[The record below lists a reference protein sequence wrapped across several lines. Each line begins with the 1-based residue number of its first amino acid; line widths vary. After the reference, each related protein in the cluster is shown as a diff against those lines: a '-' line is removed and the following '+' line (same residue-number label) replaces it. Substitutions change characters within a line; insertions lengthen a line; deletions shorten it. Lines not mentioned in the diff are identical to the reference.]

1 MMSGAKDPQ
10 VLVERLRRGFSFLMR
25 REMASA
31 AAELRTLA
39 DTVIKTEEKT
49 HKEAIASGKE
59 DQAKVIARRELVRI
73 LIGIF
78 AENFRNYYRLI

>member
-59 DQAKVIARRELVRI
+59 DQAKVISREGSLYE
-73 LIGIF
+73 F
-78 AENFRNYYRLI
+78 